1 MLLGVLYIV
10 ATPIGNINDI
20 TLRAVDVLRSVDV
33 IAAEDTRHSRFL
45 LDAHGISTPMISLHE
60 HNEDQRTM
68 AIKSR
73 LISGQSVALISDAG
87 TPLISDPGFRLVRE
101 IQSSG
106 LRVESVP
113 GPCAAIAA
121 LSVCGLPSDRFMFVG
136 FLPARS
142 TARSEALRE
151 LEKEKS
157 TLIFYESPRRVLG
170 LIGAII
176 ERFGGGRPLS
186 IGKELTKHFETVYT
200 RTAAEALAWLEEDPV
215 RQKGEF
221 VIVVQGKDKK
231 TPVEA
236 VSNDAARLLERAVK
250 DLPLKKACELV
261 SDMTGIKK
269 NELYRF
275 AIDKKQRED
284 GV

>member
-1 MLLGVLYIV
+1 
-10 ATPIGNINDI
+10 
-20 TLRAVDVLRSVDV
+20 
-33 IAAEDTRHSRFL
+33 
-45 LDAHGISTPMISLHE
+45 
-60 HNEDQRTM
+60 
-68 AIKSR
+68 
-73 LISGQSVALISDAG
+73 
-87 TPLISDPGFRLVRE
+87 
-101 IQSSG
+101 
-106 LRVESVP
+106 
-113 GPCAAIAA
+113 
-121 LSVCGLPSDRFMFVG
+121 
-136 FLPARS
+136 
-142 TARSEALRE
+142 
-151 LEKEKS
+151 
-157 TLIFYESPRRVLG
+157 
-170 LIGAII
+170 
-176 ERFGGGRPLS
+176 
-186 IGKELTKHFETVYT
+186 VYT